1 MNAQR
6 KFNSEN
12 KSSSLLRNDQNDIIS
27 RLLGSR
33 CQALSTTVVQVLHS
47 DSATHSRWIKR
58 HCGVACFV
66 RDSQRRSYFIRVYC
80 PDKQIA
86 LWEQELYNNFTYKMQ
101 RSYFH
106 TFEGDD
112 CMVGLNFVDEEEAHR
127 FHKTIETYLRRKQ
140 EKLVIR
146 WFPMNM
152 FKTLMK
158 KMKMKGQY
166 HAAFLKC
173 IALWDAV
180 NKNSKAAA
188 AVKEVHDKQLIRP
201 VVTRWPSKYESVER
215 LMYCNKIGKL
225 ADVCDALQKP
235 RLTSRDTEI
244 LEEYM
249 KIMKSVAVALDILQ
263 GEEKCYFGGIYP
275 TIKSFERK
283 LKKLKDLAKV
293 SQPLVH
299 ALLVAKKFEGF
310 RSTYEADKGS
320 FLSGDEYFDLS
331 NEETTHGNSGN
342 RGRESNSVKVLSKGK
357 PRKLRKEDI
366 GAPMN
371 FQHVQH
377 VGWDA
382 NRGFALENVDEQ
394 LKPFFNLAGITEDQ
408 LADSETRNFIYDFI
422 SQRGG
427 VEAAMREASKPA
439 PPPVPTRGPATP
451 QVNRSAPPPPA
462 RQQAPPPPT
471 RGIVSK
477 PAPKHTAPSI
487 PSSYAV
493 PPAPVAAVA
502 PPPPP
507 PPPLPS
513 GSLITAPAPPPLL
526 TVVPNQP
533 KPTLPP
539 EVQSD
544 SRGALMEAI
553 RGGATLK
560 KVDAPRKGSVDSRG
574 DLLDQIR
581 TGVELKSVPQTDSSS
596 KSSMDENAGLAGAL
610 ARALAERS
618 RVIQSDSDDGDS
630 SDSAEED
637 DEWD

>member
-1 MNAQR
+1 
-6 KFNSEN
+6 
-12 KSSSLLRNDQNDIIS
+12 
-27 RLLGSR
+27 
-33 CQALSTTVVQVLHS
+33 
-47 DSATHSRWIKR
+47 
-58 HCGVACFV
+58 
-66 RDSQRRSYFIRVYC
+66 
-80 PDKQIA
+80 
-86 LWEQELYNNFTYKMQ
+86 
-101 RSYFH
+101 
-106 TFEGDD
+106 
-112 CMVGLNFVDEEEAHR
+112 MVGLNFVDEEEAHR

-140 EKLVIR
+140 EKL
-146 WFPMNM
+146 
-152 FKTLMK
+152 
-158 KMKMKGQY
+158 
-166 HAAFLKC
+166 
-173 IALWDAV
+173 
-180 NKNSKAAA
+180 
-188 AVKEVHDKQLIRP
+188 
-201 VVTRWPSKYESVER
+201 
-215 LMYCNKIGKL
+215 GK
-225 ADVCDALQKP
+225 
-235 RLTSRDTEI
+235 
-244 LEEYM
+244 
-249 KIMKSVAVALDILQ
+249 
-263 GEEKCYFGGIYP
+263 
-275 TIKSFERK
+275 
-283 LKKLKDLAKV
+283 
-293 SQPLVH
+293 
-299 ALLVAKKFEGF
+299 
-310 RSTYEADKGS
+310 
-320 FLSGDEYFDLS
+320 
-331 NEETTHGNSGN
+331 
-342 RGRESNSVKVLSKGK
+342 KGK

-487 PSSYAV
+487 PSSYA
-493 PPAPVAAVA
+493 
-502 PPPPP
+502 
-507 PPPLPS
+507 
-513 GSLITAPAPPPLL
+513 APPPLL

-560 KVDAPRKGSVDSRG
+560 
-574 DLLDQIR
+574 
-581 TGVELKSVPQTDSSS
+581 QTDSSS